1 MSVVVVAVLTPKPGR
16 SQELLDAFAVV
27 SPTVHAETGCEL
39 YAAHTDGDL
48 VVMVERW
55 ASVADL
61 AVHATGAGITE
72 LGALT
77 DDALAAPTDVK
88 VLQNVPF
95 GDPAKGTIQEGH

>member
-77 DDALAAPTDVK
+77 DDALAAATDVT

-95 GDPAKGTIQEGH
+95 GDPAKGTIQ

>member
-16 SQELLDAFAVV
+16 SQEILDAFAVV

-77 DDALAAPTDVK
+77 DDALAASTDVK

-95 GDPAKGTIQEGH
+95 GDPAKGTIQ

>member
-16 SQELLDAFAVV
+16 SQEILDAFAVV

>member
-27 SPTVHAETGCEL
+27 SPTVHAETGCER

-95 GDPAKGTIQEGH
+95 GDPAKGTIQ

>member
-95 GDPAKGTIQEGH
+95 GDPAKGTIQ